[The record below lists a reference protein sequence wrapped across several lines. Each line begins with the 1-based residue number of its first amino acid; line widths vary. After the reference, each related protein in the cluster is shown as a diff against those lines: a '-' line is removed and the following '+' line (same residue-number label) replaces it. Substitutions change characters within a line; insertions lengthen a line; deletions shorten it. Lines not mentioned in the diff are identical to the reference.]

1 MRLTTYAFLLAGV
14 ICVQLPG
21 LASGQASSTCLDGR
35 ACSILEDFERFT
47 DGGLPTGWYTYQD
60 RKDVQPVTG
69 LLQTDLERFTVMQE
83 GGNKFVRAT
92 VRDNA
97 HRIILRG
104 GDGMDWDVSEQPV
117 LSWRWRAHELPVGAR
132 EDRSKLNDTGAAVYV
147 LFDQDWLG
155 RPRGIKY
162 SYSSTMPAGYT
173 DSYGALKLLVVSS
186 WGEDGLGHWIQHQRN
201 VREDF
206 ERLFG
211 RQPPDKPTAVFLWSD
226 SDSVDGVAVVD
237 FDDLQVSRRP

>member
-1 MRLTTYAFLLAGV
+1 MRLTTCAFLLAGV
-14 ICVQLPG
+14 IGIQFSDF
-21 LASGQASSTCLDGR
+21 ASGQATSSCLDGR
-35 ACSILEDFERFT
+35 SCTVLEDFERFEV
-47 DGGLPTGWYTYQD
+47 GGLPTGWYTYQD
-60 RKDVQPVTG
+60 RKDIRPVNG
-69 LLQTDLERFTVMQE
+69 SLQTDEERFTVMQE
-83 GGNKFVRAT
+83 GGNKFIRAT

-97 HRIILRG
+97 HRIILRSG
-104 GDGMDWDVSEQPV
+104 EGMDWDVAERPL

-162 SYSSTMPAGYT
+162 SYSSTLPVGFT
-173 DSYGALKLLVVSS
+173 DSYGALKLIVVSS

-201 VREDF
+201 IRDDF

-211 RQPPDKPTAVFLWSD
+211 RPPPDRPTAIFLWSD
-226 SDSVDGVAVVD
+226 SDSVNSTAIVD
-237 FDDLQVSRRP
+237 FDDLQVGR